1 LQVDNTLSLLSQL
14 SSLFYFLF
22 LIYSLSSF
30 LFTVFNLLFI
40 LLVHKKKTFVAIP
53 FIFSFLVI
61 LAVSL
66 YANSLISFSMR
77 TMEYNIEHR
86 LVAESKRLANIVGAE
101 ELDKY
106 RDIQDME
113 SPEYHALRK
122 RLLDFSLEAD
132 ILYAYYIR
140 PVKDGLQYIV
150 DNDFNEETRVGLD
163 TPPYDPRPV
172 PWMLFPLEGKTVC
185 SGLGNYTPGWEG
197 LLSGYAPV
205 FDNDGNITAIAGVD
219 IEDEPIVQARRLVS
233 ILTAVQII
241 AVAAIFVSG
250 IIYFVYLNRQAE
262 IAREASAAKSWFLS
276 QMSHEIRTPLNAVI
290 GLSEIELQRFKAN
303 NLPDST
309 RDNISR
315 IRQSG
320 VSLLGMINDILDISK
335 IEANRFQ
342 LVPAVYETAPLL
354 SDTIN
359 LNKVRIGSK
368 PITLKL
374 EINNDFPVKLIGD
387 ELRVRQILNNL
398 LSNAI
403 KYTQEGTVTLN
414 VLCETIPDN
423 QNVII
428 RFTVQDTGIG
438 IRVEDMGKLFTSYT
452 QLDINT
458 NRKIE
463 GTGLGLTITKRLV
476 EMMGGSISVESE
488 YGKGS
493 VFTAQIIQ
501 GVDGADGQANVI
513 GEETACALREFRY
526 ATEKNEAI
534 VSRLWLPNSKVL
546 VVDDI
551 PDNLHVAQSLLA
563 PYGLQVDTA
572 VSGREAIE
580 KAKTCDYD
588 IIFMDHMMPE
598 MDGIETA
605 KEIKNRK
612 EKIKNTGEQVPIIA
626 LTANA
631 LRGMREIYLEKG
643 FDDYLSKP
651 ISPEALDDIIKKFFY
666 HEPHELVPSVLTR
679 TENHGADLGGRDDS
693 QQELIMDKNS
703 SPYSLEIEARKLDKL
718 NHYRAAFEMSK
729 TSNGLEID
737 TEYYRRFTSL
747 VESFDTLPVNLQAD
761 KAFLIEA
768 GLNEDAQKILR
779 VLPTFCENITAMH
792 QEKVKNEGT
801 KNEIVGK
808 ILQRLKKA
816 IEDGDTSAAGKIVKE
831 MSAKSLTP
839 EERELYFKLY
849 DLLMD
854 DNAQKAL
861 ETIDDY
867 LVG

>member
-1 LQVDNTLSLLSQL
+1 M
-14 SSLFYFLF
+14 
-22 LIYSLSSF
+22 
-30 LFTVFNLLFI
+30 
-40 LLVHKKKTFVAIP
+40 
-53 FIFSFLVI
+53 
-61 LAVSL
+61 
-66 YANSLISFSMR
+66 IS
-77 TMEYNIEHR
+77 
-86 LVAESKRLANIVGAE
+86 AE

-106 RDIQDME
+106 RDIHDME
-113 SPEYHALRK
+113 LPEYHALRR
-122 RLLDFSLEAD
+122 RLLDFSIEAD

-140 PVKDGLQYIV
+140 PAKDGLQYIV
-150 DNDFNEETRVGLD
+150 DNDFNEDTRVGLD
-163 TPPYDPRPV
+163 TEPFDPRSV
-172 PWMLFPLEGKTVC
+172 PWILSTLEGQAVC

-205 FDNDGNITAIAGVD
+205 FDHDGNITAVAGVD
-219 IEDEPIVQARRLVS
+219 IEDEPIVKARRLVS
-233 ILTAVQII
+233 ILTVVQII
-241 AVAAIFVSG
+241 AVAAIFISG
-250 IIYFVYLNRQAE
+250 IIYLIYLNRQAE

-276 QMSHEIRTPLNAVI
+276 QMSHEIRTPLNAII
-290 GLSEIELQRFKAN
+290 GLSEIELQGSKVN

-309 RDNISR
+309 RDNINR

-320 VSLLGMINDILDISK
+320 ASLLGIINDLLDISK

-342 LVPAVYETAPLL
+342 LVPAIYDMAPLL

-374 EINNDFPVKLIGD
+374 EINSDFPAKLIGD

-403 KYTQEGTVTLN
+403 KYTQKGTVTLN
-414 VLCETIPDN
+414 VLCEKISDS
-423 QNVII
+423 NVIV

-438 IRVEDMGKLFTSYT
+438 IHAEDMEKLFTSYT
-452 QLDINT
+452 QLDTGT
-458 NRKIE
+458 NRNIE

-476 EMMGGSISVESE
+476 EMMDGSISVESE

-493 VFTAQIIQ
+493 VFKAQIIQ
-501 GVDGADGQANVI
+501 GADGAEGQTNNI
-513 GEETACALREFRY
+513 GDETACTLREFRY

-534 VSRLWLPNSKVL
+534 ISHLWLPNSKVL

-551 PDNLHVAQSLLA
+551 PDNLHVARGLLA
-563 PYGLQVDTA
+563 HYGLQVDIA

-605 KEIKNRK
+605 ETIRNEKLAISNEQLRK
-612 EKIKNTGEQVPIIA
+612 SVKQTPIIA

-651 ISPEALDDIIKKFFY
+651 MSSEALDVIIKKFFY

-679 TENHGADLGGRDDS
+679 TRNQGSDLGDKADN
-693 QQELIMDKNS
+693 QQELIMDNNL
-703 SPYSLEIEARKLDKL
+703 SPYSIEIEEQRLNKL
-718 NHYRAAFEMSK
+718 NHYRTAFEMSK

-737 TEYYRRFTSL
+737 AEYYKRFTSL
-747 VESFDTLPVNLQAD
+747 VESFDALPVNLQAD
-761 KAFLIEA
+761 RALLIEA
-768 GLNEDAQKILR
+768 GRNEDAQKILQ
-779 VLPTFCENITAMH
+779 VLPAFCENIAVIH
-792 QEKVKNEGT
+792 QGKVSNNGT
-801 KNEIVGK
+801 KNEIVGG

-816 IEDGDTSAAGKIVKE
+816 IEDGDTGAAGKIVKE
-831 MSAKSLTP
+831 MGAISLTSV
-839 EERELYFKLY
+839 ERELYFKLY
-849 DLLMD
+849 DLLME
-854 DNAQKAL
+854 DNAEKAL
-861 ETIDDY
+861 EVIDRFG
-867 LVG
+867 VG